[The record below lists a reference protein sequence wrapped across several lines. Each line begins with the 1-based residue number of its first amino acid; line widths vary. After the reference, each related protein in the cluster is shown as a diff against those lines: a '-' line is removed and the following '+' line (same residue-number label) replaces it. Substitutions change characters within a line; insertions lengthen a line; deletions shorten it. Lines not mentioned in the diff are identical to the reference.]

1 MKTYNDF
8 IANYIIRIPELQRDY
23 VQGSGK
29 DPKKAKKRDRFIKSL
44 LKAIKEGSQ
53 IDLDFI
59 YGSSY
64 TSTIKKRKEGESP
77 KNGNSDESEDIL
89 KTYFVPIDGQQRLT
103 TLALLGWLLSR
114 MSGYDKK
121 EDFKGVR
128 EMVYSV
134 RTSTESFVMNLLKSP
149 MPDLDKETPL
159 ISTWLKT
166 VPDWFAKSWETD
178 PSIEAMLDLLDV
190 LHEKLTEDSAS
201 ISEMA
206 RNFFEKPLINFEDLD
221 MEEYNL
227 TEDLYVKMNARGKHL
242 TDFENWK
249 AEFYGFLKQRYGT
262 RIANTFSKKVEE
274 EWCNFFWKYA
284 IVSWKKLST
293 EEQEDEYPRIDEYF
307 MRVYYWVTKGIFL
320 SQNDVEKLAKKL
332 KVNNAEVFSKVIIED
347 PFGVYED
354 PENVRALFAFFD
366 IILEI
371 SEKEGSIDKWLNKL
385 LCNYQN
391 AKDFNPKDTR
401 VNIYEEP
408 VIFDKIVFKGDDD
421 KEVNLPFSL
430 LTLGLLYHTFM
441 RKAKKEKNYIL
452 SEDTTEFA
460 RIFWD
465 WELNRNWSD
474 GTNLRYAFNIRVEN
488 FKAAKFFIDLL
499 LEENDIFNALLKTD
513 FNKEI
518 RKISYRDK
526 DSDNYIVV
534 KALSNHPYL
543 KGCLDNIYP
552 SLDALNGIDVLK
564 RFTDF
569 TRLTS
574 EEKIRQLTEK
584 GFKGCN
590 PRDNRYRFYGYSGHW
605 DYVFTNDNKNF
616 CDALNAVLSE
626 NKEDIQTDTFDQY
639 MLKYFIGKGYFYFYL
654 NNTFE
659 VKGFEEPNK
668 VPLATYY
675 SDPYS
680 YCAIEVYKK
689 DHTDNPWG
697 IEAGWGRYREGYG
710 SIDVKGIG
718 LKMRCLKDGWKIW
731 IDNFENWG
739 KYPNKESIEKYISI
753 DQNEI
758 ANLPDELDRVRQAVW
773 FLNLL

>member
-1 MKTYNDF
+1 MKTYKDF

-44 LKAIKEGSQ
+44 LKALKEGSQ

-59 YGSSY
+59 YGSSN
-64 TSTIKKRKEGESP
+64 TSTIKKRKIGEFP
-77 KNGNSDESEDIL
+77 QNGNSDESEEIL
-89 KTYFVPIDGQQRLT
+89 ITYFVPIDGQQRLT

-121 EDFKGVR
+121 EDFNGVR

-134 RTSTESFVMNLLKSP
+134 RTSTETFVMNLLKSP
-149 MPDLDKETPL
+149 MPDLDKETPR

-190 LHEKLTEDSAS
+190 LYEKLTEDSAS

-249 AEFYGFLKQRYGT
+249 AEFYGFLKQRYCT
-262 RIANTFSKKVEE
+262 KIANTFSKKVEE
-274 EWCNFFWKYA
+274 DWCNFFWKYA
-284 IVSWKKLST
+284 VASWEKLSP

-307 MRVYYWVTKGIFL
+307 MHVYYWVTKGIFL
-320 SQNDVEKLAKKL
+320 SQNDVEKIAKQL
-332 KVNNAEVFSKVIIED
+332 KVNNADVFSTVINED
-347 PFGVYED
+347 PFGVYENPD
-354 PENVRALFAFFD
+354 NVKALFAFFD
-366 IILEI
+366 IIIEI
-371 SEKEGSIDKWLNKL
+371 SENEGSVDKWLDKI
-385 LCNYQN
+385 LCNYQK
-391 AKDFNPKDTR
+391 AEDFNPKDPR
-401 VNIYEEP
+401 VNIFEEP

-430 LTLGLLYHTFM
+430 LTLGLLYYAFI
-441 RKAKKEKNYIL
+441 RKAVREKDYII
-452 SEDTTEFA
+452 SEDTNEFA

-474 GTNLRYAFNIRVEN
+474 ATNLKYAFNIRVEN
-488 FKAAKFFIDLL
+488 FKAAKLFIDSL
-499 LEENDIFNALLKTD
+499 LEEKDIFNALLKTD
-513 FNKEI
+513 FKKEI
-518 RKISYRDK
+518 RKISYRAKGADT
-526 DSDNYIVV
+526 YTVV
-534 KALSNHPYL
+534 KALCNHPYL
-543 KGCLDNIYP
+543 KGSLDNIYP
-552 SLDALNGIDVLK
+552 SLDTLNCKEVLK
-564 RFTDF
+564 RFTEF
-569 TRLTS
+569 TRLS
-574 EEKIRQLTEK
+574 PKDKIRKLTEK

-605 DYVFTNDNKNF
+605 DYVFTSDNKNF
-616 CDALNAVLSE
+616 CDALNALLSG
-626 NKEDIQTDTFDQY
+626 NQEDLQIDTFDQY
-639 MLKYFIGKGYFYFYL
+639 MLKYFIGEGYFYFYL
-654 NNTFE
+654 DNQFE

-668 VPLATYY
+668 VPLSTNYT
-675 SDPYS
+675 DPYS
-680 YCAIEVYKK
+680 YSAIEDYKK
-689 DHTDNPWG
+689 SHTNNPWG
-697 IEAGWGRYREGYG
+697 IEPGCGRYRDGYG
-710 SIDVKGIG
+710 SIEIKGIG
-718 LKMRCLKDGWKIW
+718 LKMRSLKDGWKIW
-731 IDNFENWG
+731 IEDFENWE
-739 KYPNKESIEKYISI
+739 KYPNKEKIEKYISI
-753 DQNEI
+753 DQNKI
-758 ANLPDELDRVRQAVW
+758 ANLPDELDRVKQAVW